1 MIGMP
6 YKVIR
11 AFRDKED
18 DHRVYRKGDT
28 FPAKGKVSKERVT
41 KLLSS
46 ENKVGK
52 PLIEQLGVES
62 EEAYQQPETS
72 NEPSQESEFPKHAGG
87 PWYVLSNGEKIQG
100 KEEAIAAEAELK

>member
-1 MIGMP
+1 MP

-11 AFRDKED
+11 AFRDIEN

-28 FPAKGKVSKERVT
+28 FPAKGKVSKERVSE
-41 KLLSS
+41 LLSS

-62 EEAYQQPETS
+62 EEPLQEPEGS
-72 NEPSQESEFPKHAGG
+72 IQSSEESEFPKHTGG

>member
-1 MIGMP
+1 MRGMP

-11 AFRDKED
+11 AFRDKEND
-18 DHRVYRKGDT
+18 QRVYRKGDT
-28 FPAKGKVSKERVT
+28 FPAKGKVSKERVAE
-41 KLLSS
+41 LLSS

-62 EEAYQQPETS
+62 ELADHEPETS
-72 NEPSQESEFPKHAGG
+72 KESSEESEFPKHTGG

-100 KEEAIAAEAELK
+100 KEEAIAAQVKLK

>member
-1 MIGMP
+1 MA

-18 DHRVYRKGDT
+18 DQRVYRKGDT
-28 FPAKGKVSKERVT
+28 FPAKGKVSKERVAE
-41 KLLSS
+41 LLSS
-46 ENKVGK
+46 ENRVGK

-62 EEAYQQPETS
+62 EVADHEPETS
-72 NEPSQESEFPKHAGG
+72 NESSEESEFPKHTGG

-100 KEEAIAAEAELK
+100 KEEAFAAEAELM

>member
-1 MIGMP
+1 MP

-11 AFRDKED
+11 AFRDLED

-28 FPAKGKVSKERVT
+28 FPAKNKVSKERVSE
-41 KLLSS
+41 LLSS

-62 EEAYQQPETS
+62 EVVEH
-72 NEPSQESEFPKHAGG
+72 EPSTSKESSKENEFPKHTGG

-100 KEEAIAAEAELK
+100 KEDAIAAEANLK

>member
-1 MIGMP
+1 MP

-11 AFRDKED
+11 SFRDKED

-62 EEAYQQPETS
+62 ELADHEPEASKES
-72 NEPSQESEFPKHAGG
+72 SEESEFPKHTGG
-87 PWYVLSNGEKIQG
+87 PWYMLSNGEKIQG
-100 KEEAIAAEAELK
+100 KDEAVAAEAELK

>member
-18 DHRVYRKGDT
+18 DQRIYRKGDT
-28 FPAKGKVSKERVT
+28 FPAKGKVSKERVAE
-41 KLLSS
+41 LLSS
-46 ENKVGK
+46 KNKVGK
-52 PLIEQLGVES
+52 PLIEQMGVES
-62 EEAYQQPETS
+62 EIADH
-72 NEPSQESEFPKHAGG
+72 EPKESSEENEFPKHTGG

-100 KEEAIAAEAELK
+100 KEDAIAAEANLK